1 MIEHDYYY
9 DIEQSSFYERNKFGI
24 VISILGLIASIIL
37 GICSIEKEFKWY
49 VIIFPLILGIF
60 IAYMHYLFKYLENQS
75 TTHRSLPS

>member
-24 VISILGLIASIIL
+24 VISILGFVTSIIL
-37 GICSIEKEFKWY
+37 GICSIEKKFEWY

-60 IAYMHYLFKYLENQS
+60 IAYMHYLFKYLGNQS
-75 TTHRSLPS
+75 MNHRSLPN